1 MMISNLFKESIPFAI
16 ILINYILKDFIIMM
30 IKWVGEDTSSEQLCS
45 IANFVFAAQF
55 FNTGILILFVNANL
69 SEHWPYSLTK
79 FVDGSYYDYTPNW
92 YANVGTLIV

>member
-1 MMISNLFKESIPFAI
+1 
-16 ILINYILKDFIIMM
+16 
-30 IKWVGEDTSSEQLCS
+30 
-45 IANFVFAAQF
+45 
-55 FNTGILILFVNANL
+55 VNANL